1 MIDYDGAH
9 VIDGEGENIGTVE
22 RTFAG
27 DRGEVQFVEVKIG
40 NLFAKHR
47 MVPAGDADL
56 HDDGLHVPYDKG
68 VILGSPDVS
77 EVRDTLDGD
86 ALDAVRA
93 YYTNAPTADPEDEED
108 TAASDRETATTAS

>member
-9 VIDGEGENIGTVE
+9 VIDSDDEDIGTVE

-27 DRGEVQFVEVKIG
+27 DRGEVRFVEVKIG
-40 NLFAKHR
+40 GLFAKHR
-47 MVPAGDADL
+47 MVPAGDAEL
-56 HDDGLHVPYDKG
+56 QDDGLHVPYDKG

-86 ALDAVRA
+86 ALDGVRA
-93 YYTNAPTADPEDEED
+93 YYSNAPTADSEDEED
-108 TAASDRETATTAS
+108 TVGSDREAATTAS